1 MKVSIIT
8 VVYNGADT
16 LRECIESVLGQTHP
30 NLEYLVVDGASTDD
44 SPVIARQF
52 GAKIA
57 AIISEPD
64 RGIYD
69 AMNKGIAAATGE
81 VVGFLNADD
90 LYAHPNV
97 IADVV
102 TALQAEQTDA
112 AYGDLVYVERQ
123 DPERV
128 VRTWTAGRYRLGQFR
143 QGWMPPHPTF
153 FVKKRVYEAFGGFD
167 LRLKSAADYELML
180 RFIHKNGIRL
190 SYLPQVLVRMRT
202 GGLSNASLRNRLR
215 ANREDRRAWAMNDL
229 KPHALTLWW
238 KPLRKVAQ
246 FLRRSR

>member
-16 LRECIESVLGQTHP
+16 LRDCIESVLGQTHP
-30 NLEYLVVDGASTDD
+30 NLEYIVVDGASTDA
-44 SPVIARQF
+44 SPAIVKQF

-57 AIISEPD
+57 AFISEPD

-69 AMNKGIAAATGE
+69 AMNKGLAAATGD

-97 IADVV
+97 IANVV
-102 TALQAEQTDA
+102 AALQTENTQA
-112 AYGDLVYVERQ
+112 AYGDLVYVDRLHP
-123 DPERV
+123 DRV
-128 VRTWTAGRYRLGQFR
+128 VRTWTAGRYRPGQFR

-153 FVKKRVYEAFGGFD
+153 FVKKRMYDEFGGFN
-167 LRLKSAADYELML
+167 LQLKSAADYELML
-180 RFIHKNGIRL
+180 RFIHKQGIRL

-215 ANREDRRAWAMNDL
+215 ANREDRRAWLLNDL
-229 KPHALTLWW
+229 KPHPLTLWW